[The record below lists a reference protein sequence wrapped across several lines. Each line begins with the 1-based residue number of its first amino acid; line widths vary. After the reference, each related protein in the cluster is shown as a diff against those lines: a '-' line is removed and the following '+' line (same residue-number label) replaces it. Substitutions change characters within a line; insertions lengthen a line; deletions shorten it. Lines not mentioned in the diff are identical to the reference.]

1 MSAGWNWTEDE
12 KLAARLMVGA
22 NGGDTLGLRFWLA
35 PDNPVRELTI
45 KDLAAKARE
54 IEHALPSWEAIEPLC
69 RIPSDPAEAQR
80 EYTLMSLERGL
91 RERAATGDEGAN
103 VDLQRFL
110 DLRRKESENA

>member
-1 MSAGWNWTEDE
+1 MNWTEDE

-22 NGGDTLGLRFWLA
+22 NRGDTLGLRFWLA

-45 KDLAAKARE
+45 KDLAAKARK

-69 RIPSDPAEAQR
+69 RIPADPAEANR

-91 RERAATGDEGAN
+91 REGAATGEETAIA
-103 VDLQRFL
+103 DLARFL
-110 DLRRKESENA
+110 EYRRKEAHDQQ